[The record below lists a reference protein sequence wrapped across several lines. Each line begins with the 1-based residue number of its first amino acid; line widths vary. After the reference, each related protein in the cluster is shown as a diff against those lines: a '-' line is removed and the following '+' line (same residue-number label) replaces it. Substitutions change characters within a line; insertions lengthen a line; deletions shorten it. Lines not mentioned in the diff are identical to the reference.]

1 MIVKE
6 HEFPAKLLKLAAA
19 HNRLFEHH
27 PDYHQ
32 VESEL
37 YRERSGYAG
46 ELRVDYPLSKLD
58 FPHFILHDLRLR
70 LFQNYFQMDTLLLTE
85 RFALILEV
93 KNFTGIIS
101 INPTFNQLIQTVDG
115 ETHTYDDPVIQVEEQ
130 KQQQLQWLGFSS
142 VHRLP
147 IETLVVMANPKATL
161 DITSEKHR
169 EHIIP
174 ISQLTQKIRDISQ
187 KYHEPIM
194 PVDATSR
201 LAHKMKDHHNF
212 KNYNIEKSFRI
223 HFDDY
228 KRGIFCPYCK
238 TSIMIRLRRRWQCRR
253 CKFRSHDAHENAF
266 KDFFLLKGD
275 EITNREVRDFL
286 RVESDNLAKYFLQ
299 QQNFE
304 TKGNTIG
311 RKYLMNYECK
321 KTLTIYLNK
330 CRIEGVN
337 AE

>member
-6 HEFPAKLLKLAAA
+6 HEIPAKLLKLAAA
-19 HNRLFEHH
+19 HKRLFEHH
-27 PDYHQ
+27 PDYRQ

-85 RFALILEV
+85 RFGLILEV

-115 ETHTYDDPVIQVEEQ
+115 ETHTYNDPVIQVEEQ

-142 VHRLP
+142 IHRLP
-147 IETLVVMANPKATL
+147 IEILVVMANPKATL

-169 EHIIP
+169 DHIIP

-187 KYHEPIM
+187 KYHEPVM

-212 KNYNIEKSFRI
+212 KNYNIENNFRI

-228 KRGIFCPYCK
+228 KRGIFCPNCK

-266 KDFFLLKGD
+266 KDFYLLKGD

-286 RVESDNLAKYFLQ
+286 RVESASLSKHFL
-299 QQNFE
+299 
-304 TKGNTIG
+304 KSAGYKTIG
-311 RKYLMNYECK
+311 KTNTRKYLLDYDYQEDFS
-321 KTLTIYLNK
+321 YLLH
-330 CRIEGVN
+330 
-337 AE
+337 